1 MKRFILIS
9 MVSFFFGAHV
19 SAQNNTAL
27 SSWKTYTNDKYG
39 FSFQYPSEWTKYGK
53 EANVIDKTGSIVA
66 IRVDF
71 IRRSTR
77 TTILIEYHLAPHG
90 DRLYQYAVSQYNSS
104 KGWYEKG
111 GKEIQVAGSKAV
123 EAFTTINIDGRGN
136 AINPPIRII
145 LVNFLDKQKTGSID
159 LKFTTPLPHDDIEV
173 AKFTKLLSTFKF
185 SD

>member
-9 MVSFFFGAHV
+9 VSLFFGV
-19 SAQNNTAL
+19 YVNAQNSAVL
-27 SSWKTYTNDKYG
+27 SPWKTYTNDKYG

-53 EANVIDKTGSIVA
+53 EANVIDKAGSLVA

-71 IRRSTR
+71 IQKSTQ

-90 DRLYQYAVSQYNSS
+90 DQLYQYAVSQYNSS
-104 KGWYEKG
+104 KGWYEKDR
-111 GKEIQVAGSKAV
+111 KEIQVGGSKAV
-123 EAFTTINIDGRGN
+123 EAYTTINTDGRGN

-145 LVNFLDKQKTGSID
+145 LVNFLDKQKKGSIE

-173 AKFTKLLSTFKF
+173 AKFTRLLSTFKF
-185 SD
+185 TD